1 MFTNQEKKLYQDINL
16 HLHQKDD
23 YPYLELH
30 DYLSE
35 FQELE
40 ALSWQ
45 SYELSQFIFII

>member
-30 DYLSE
+30 EYLSE
-35 FQELE
+35 FKELE
-40 ALSWQ
+40 GLSWQ